1 MSSYPIEDIEGIGPA
16 YAEKLK
22 AAGIKTT
29 EALLDRAKS
38 PKDRKD
44 LAAVT
49 GIEEARILKWA
60 NHADLMRLKGV
71 GKQFSELL
79 EAAGVDTVKELATR
93 RADNL
98 HAKMIEVNTA
108 KSLSGTVPSGSP
120 FAGLRTSQL
129 APESASRH
137 SPPTRQRWRNR
148 SGSESVGFMLVP
160 GIDAVRQPAR

>member
-1 MSSYPIEDIEGIGPA
+1 MAYGIDEIEGIGA
-16 YAEKLK
+16 VFAGKLK

-29 EALLDRAKS
+29 DDLLARAKT
-38 PKDRKD
+38 PKLRKE
-44 LAAVT
+44 LAAAV
-49 GIEEARILKWA
+49 GIDDGRILKWA

-108 KSLSGTVPSGSP
+108 KGLSGTVPSETQL
-120 FAGLRTSQL
+120 AGLIAQAKEL
-129 APESASRH
+129 APALSY
-137 SPPTRQRWRNR
+137 
-148 SGSESVGFMLVP
+148 
-160 GIDAVRQPAR
+160 